1 MDEWLLRG
9 RAAAVGLPYV
19 PSPED
24 LKAADEFWGDG
35 GGSGEPPGGA
45 GPGRRGP
52 KAAAYNRKVTADEP
66 AESSPAADA
75 PEDADAPVLSG
86 SGPLE
91 AVIAAQ
97 VKRHRAEAGIS
108 AAELA
113 ARTGLSKAMIS
124 KIESARTSCSLT
136 TVQRLA
142 EGLNLPVTS
151 LFQGADTERE
161 ATLTKAGEGSVTV
174 RSGTRHGHEY
184 RSLGTLKRRGNAIE
198 PTLVT
203 LTSASDVFPQFQH
216 SGTEFIY
223 MLQGRMVYG
232 HGSYEYELAAGDSLV
247 FEGEGPV
254 RLLELPIQFLA
265 VTAH

>member
-1 MDEWLLRG
+1 MPG
-9 RAAAVGLPYV
+9 RARPAAVGLPFV
-19 PSPED
+19 PSPAD
-24 LKAADEFWGDG
+24 LDAAEEFW
-35 GGSGEPPGGA
+35 GA
-45 GPGRRGP
+45 GPGGRRP
-52 KAAAYNRKVTADEP
+52 AAADNQAAYNHKVSADES
-66 AESSPAADA
+66 AEAAA
-75 PEDADAPVLSG
+75 AAARAEDGEEPVLPGANS
-86 SGPLE
+86 LE

-124 KIESARTSCSLT
+124 KIEAARTSCSLT

-161 ATLTKAGEGSVTV
+161 ATLTRAGAGSVTV

-184 RSLGTLKRRGNAIE
+184 RSLGTLKRRENAIE

-223 MLQGRMVYG
+223 MLQGRMVY
-232 HGSYEYELAAGDSLV
+232 
-247 FEGEGPV
+247 
-254 RLLELPIQFLA
+254 
-265 VTAH
+265 